1 MALWVVMAKMV
12 EPARRARKPPL
23 VGRVSRVKM
32 VPMARL
38 VGRAEPQGITDP
50 MARMA

>member
-1 MALWVVMAKMV
+1 MWVVMAKMV